1 MNGQSARGLWLLW
14 AGAGAGLSLAIGSLS
29 LSSTSSSGTLP
40 ERVVAVV
47 NGVEISKADY
57 DVMLRTIQESGRQ
70 ALKEDDKRAAV
81 DRLIE
86 DELMIEHGLELG
98 MARGDL
104 TTRHAL
110 LSAVFA
116 AERAPG
122 EAGEPSSE
130 GLERFY
136 LEIRDELRK
145 PGKMRL
151 RQIVIRAK
159 DRLDQVSA
167 RARAEDARLRLRAGV
182 PFERVRAELEAEG
195 EKPLPD
201 RLLDAPEARSLVGPM
216 THERVSE
223 HDVGQVSDVIGGDRT
238 LRVVQLIE
246 RGPEET
252 PTLQEAREAVLVR
265 YRQKSGDEAFARKIG
280 ALRTAAKIR
289 VMEKLP

>member
-1 MNGQSARGLWLLW
+1 MDGQSARGLWLLW
-14 AGAGAGLSLAIGSLS
+14 AGAGAGLFLAIGSLS
-29 LSSTSSSGTLP
+29 LSSKSASGTLP

-47 NGVEISKADY
+47 NGVEISRADY

-86 DELMIEHGLELG
+86 DELMIERGLDLG
-98 MARGDL
+98 MVRGDL

-122 EAGEPSSE
+122 EAGEPSAE
-130 GLERFY
+130 ALERFY
-136 LEIRDELRK
+136 LETRDQLRK

-159 DRLDQVSA
+159 DRLDQASA
-167 RARAEDARLRLRAGV
+167 RARAEDAMRRLRAGV
-182 PFERVRAELEAEG
+182 PFERVRAEFEG
-195 EKPLPD
+195 EGDKPLPD
-201 RLLDAPEARSLVGPM
+201 RLLDATELRSLVGPM
-216 THERVSE
+216 TLERVSE
-223 HDVGQVSDVIGGDRT
+223 LDVGQVSDVIGSDRT
-238 LRVVQLIE
+238 LRVVVLIE

-252 PTLQEAREAVLVR
+252 PTLQEAREAVLAR

-280 ALRTAAKIR
+280 ALRAAAKIR